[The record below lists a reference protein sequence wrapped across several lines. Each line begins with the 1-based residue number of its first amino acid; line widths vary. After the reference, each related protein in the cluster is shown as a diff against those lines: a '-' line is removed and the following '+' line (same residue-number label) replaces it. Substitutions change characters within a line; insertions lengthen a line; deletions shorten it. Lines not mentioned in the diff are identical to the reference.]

1 MRIYVLFEAIQK
13 TCYYL
18 YLMRLYTCN
27 LSQKFCSHILTSFLT
42 IRFNIL
48 FSVSSFNA
56 IYKFTSLLGYI
67 HLAIRILLNSLHD
80 KIYGLHQERQQ
91 FDQVFFIFSSR
102 QSEEDLL
109 ALSMVQEP
117 IYFIIKFTT
126 PPCLIFT

>member
-18 YLMRLYTCN
+18 YLMWLYTCN
-27 LSQKFCSHILTSFLT
+27 LSQKFCAHILTSFLT

-48 FSVSSFNA
+48 FSVSSLNT
-56 IYKFTSLLGYI
+56 IYKLTRLLSNI

-80 KIYGLHQERQQ
+80 KIHDLHQERQQ